1 MLSEAVI
8 IAPLQWCLW
17 HGSHFFSLVWFLLA
31 GEWEVLEGESL
42 VGAQAL
48 FV

>member
-1 MLSEAVI
+1 MVSVAWQ
-8 IAPLQWCLW
+8 PL
-17 HGSHFFSLVWFLLA
+17 FSLVWFLLA

-48 FV
+48 FA